1 MRTKIRYARDDY
13 RTAGIVLYNQKETN
27 NRISEWRNKSMTDIV
42 KKELE
47 QNIQ

>member
-1 MRTKIRYARDDY
+1 M
-13 RTAGIVLYNQKETN
+13 GQLWETN

-42 KKELE
+42 KEELE